1 MRKDILS
8 KTLMVH
14 HSWAIDI
21 AIFVAFLLVNMIV
34 GFRYRGKSN
43 SFREYAVGDKKFST
57 ATLTATI
64 VATWMS
70 GSVLF
75 VSLENTYSTGLYYMI
90 AAIIGASAGLLITG
104 YVIGPRM
111 GKFLDNVSVPESL
124 GKLYGS
130 YVQAIAGVSTVLSTV
145 GYIAIQFKVIS
156 RIVSIFLHS
165 DSLHSIAGITLNE
178 DWLTI
183 IASSIVVLYAASG
196 GVKSVTFT
204 DVIQFLTFGTL
215 LPVLAL
221 VIWHYLKDPGQ
232 VAHLLTHNP
241 NFSFQ
246 KVVGWSPEFM
256 GTIALICYLMTP
268 GLPPEL
274 FQRMAMARD
283 TTQVKRSIG
292 YATIVCLGIDLC
304 IMWIAILL
312 LADQPGLE
320 PSKLVQY
327 MVTTYTY
334 PGLRGFLCIGV
345 IALAMSTAD
354 SALNACAV
362 VIANDILP
370 PLKIRKVSS
379 LNTAK
384 WATVFLGFW
393 AMLLALRV
401 ENLLY
406 ILLGSANFYAPIVV
420 VPMLLAVFGFE
431 TSRRVVFMAMG
442 AGAATATSC
451 LLYFKSVNSFF
462 PGMLANFLVMMGAH
476 YLLAEKGGWGN
487 NPIPISYHTEPLS
500 SQWKQWKQEIRQF
513 RLMLYLEKC
522 LPKQDQAYILLAFYI
537 FTTTYA
543 SLYLLPKEVSIQYPS
558 LYKGLY
564 YSVTL
569 VTTLFLAFP
578 IWPKGLRAKRL
589 LTWMW
594 PVSIFYTL
602 PLIGNML
609 VILSGFELPQLM
621 LLMLN
626 LLMTILFL
634 DGPVAIIMFMTGV
647 GAAVCFLKQYTTIS
661 LDFPSSIGT
670 LQFRILYGLLLFS
683 SSLIALFKHQQAYR
697 GLEGR
702 NVLLKDTQ
710 KATSQALLLALQHRE
725 QLAREMRQE
734 STHLFNS
741 IHEISDKLEQETK
754 QLQDEQ
760 AITTARE
767 TLRKANTKLK
777 AAAVYF
783 DQIIYQVKDYIRLYV
798 STIPLQKLL
807 QAALKDLKRK
817 QDPPCNTQIIVQQY
831 TQQQEVQCDVGAM
844 QQLLVDGIA
853 YAQQHAQDKQPILL
867 SIADTTLG
875 YPITAVKGYTKK
887 VEALCI
893 TITTQNTP
901 PLPRDLYMGAVSNTG
916 LSLPRSTTILPLIRN
931 QRIVDEHYG
940 ATELIEDT
948 INFTQLYVIPLR
960 LREVRPATMDAPEIS
975 IDTTI
980 APSNTSVYEQE
991 EKILKTLKM
1000 YPEIDMETVKE
1011 AIQLIKECHGQNK
1024 RKSGE
1029 PFYSHPVAVAQILLN
1044 YTKDQDTV
1052 IAALLHDTV
1061 EDTSLS
1067 LAQIGGMFNEAVQH
1081 IVDGVTHLESNIKT
1095 QKRVSL
1101 SSHENIQKLLGVDD
1115 DRVLYVKLADR
1126 LHNMRTIEGHKQVS
1140 KQKKIAE
1147 ETLQFF
1153 VPIARYLKLHPIEKE
1168 LQQLA
1173 FQVMSKP

>member
-1 MRKDILS
+1 
-8 KTLMVH
+8 MVH

-34 GFRYRGKSN
+34 GFKYRGKSN

-221 VIWHYLKDPGQ
+221 VIWHHLKDPGQ

-246 KVVGWSPEFM
+246 EVVGWSPEFM
-256 GTIALICYLMTP
+256 GTIALICYLMMP

-320 PSKLVQY
+320 PNKLVQY

-334 PGLRGFLCIGV
+334 PGLRGFLCIGI

-370 PLKIRKVSS
+370 PLRIRKVSS

-420 VPMLLAVFGFE
+420 VPMLLAVFGFQ
-431 TSRRVVFMAMG
+431 TSRRVVLLGMG
-442 AGAATATSC
+442 AGAAA
-451 LLYFKSVNSFF
+451 VSFF
-462 PGMLANFLVMMGAH
+462 LFVLHWDEVICMPPSLLANLIVMLGAH
-476 YLLAEKGGWGN
+476 HLLQEKGGWHQLAPNDPLALERAARRQAWQWRLQSIKNFKLYPYLQQNLPTQEGLYFFFGMYTMIATYAALYTIDDIGN
-487 NPIPISYHTEPLS
+487 PTYQQITTGIYYLVLPINTVFLTLPVWSSALKNHRFITFFWPLGIGAILFFSGTLLAIMSHFHHMQVMVMMINFLMAVLLLQWPLALFLAFTGTCIAVFFFTHYSGTALPLS
-500 SQWKQWKQEIRQF
+500 MLGSMQ
-513 RLMLYLEKC
+513 MLYL
-522 LPKQDQAYILLAFYI
+522 ILL
-537 FTTTYA
+537 FTSLLIALQGRKVYRGLVISHAQLREDNHFTNQVFLAALRHQARFQQEA
-543 SLYLLPKEVSIQYPS
+543 SLYPFRALESAEPFHAFHQTPTKAQLMSSNAALHQHVYALDTLNKHLQQVLHLAQEPMHLVVASVDLDAICQDVRQTLYHHNQSIKVSIQY
-558 LYKGLY
+558 
-564 YSVTL
+564 
-569 VTTLFLAFP
+569 
-578 IWPKGLRAKRL
+578 RAKTKSLQGDSSKMRRL
-589 LTWMW
+589 LSTAVTYAAAY
-594 PVSIFYTL
+594 PRTQRPISLHIEDTQLSYPIVSIPGY
-602 PLIGNML
+602 
-609 VILSGFELPQLM
+609 V
-621 LLMLN
+621 
-626 LLMTILFL
+626 
-634 DGPVAIIMFMTGV
+634 
-647 GAAVCFLKQYTTIS
+647 KQI
-661 LDFPSSIGT
+661 
-670 LQFRILYGLLLFS
+670 
-683 SSLIALFKHQQAYR
+683 
-697 GLEGR
+697 
-702 NVLLKDTQ
+702 
-710 KATSQALLLALQHRE
+710 QALLI
-725 QLAREMRQE
+725 M
-734 STHLFNS
+734 
-741 IHEISDKLEQETK
+741 
-754 QLQDEQ
+754 
-760 AITTARE
+760 ITTE
-767 TLRKANTKLK
+767 
-777 AAAVYF
+777 
-783 DQIIYQVKDYIRLYV
+783 
-798 STIPLQKLL
+798 IPL
-807 QAALKDLKRK
+807 
-817 QDPPCNTQIIVQQY
+817 
-831 TQQQEVQCDVGAM
+831 
-844 QQLLVDGIA
+844 
-853 YAQQHAQDKQPILL
+853 PILKKWY
-867 SIADTTLG
+867 LG
-875 YPITAVKGYTKK
+875 SV
-887 VEALCI
+887 
-893 TITTQNTP
+893 
-901 PLPRDLYMGAVSNTG
+901 DH
-916 LSLPRSTTILPLIRN
+916 LSLPCPQDMEGVSITYNR
-931 QRIVDEHYG
+931 QIVAAHYG
-940 ATELIEDT
+940 ATEIIPT
-948 INFTQLYVIPLR
+948 ATGVTQVYVLPR
-960 LREVRPATMDAPEIS
+960 DVRAVRPATMDQWQVTRSSEMTAAIVHPAEHSFVQQVLATTSMEHRLLQEALQVIKQYHATSQPGTSEPTYLHS
-975 IDTTI
+975 I
-980 APSNTSVYEQE
+980 
-991 EKILKTLKM
+991 
-1000 YPEIDMETVKE
+1000 
-1011 AIQLIKECHGQNK
+1011 
-1024 RKSGE
+1024 
-1029 PFYSHPVAVAQILLN
+1029 AVAHILLA
-1044 YTKDQDTV
+1044 YTKNVDTLL
-1052 IAALLHDTV
+1052 AALLHDTIDTTHLSWHHIALRFNPVVQRIV
-1061 EDTSLS
+1061 E
-1067 LAQIGGMFNEAVQH
+1067 
-1081 IVDGVTHLESNIKT
+1081 GVTSVDT
-1095 QKRVSL
+1095 RL
-1101 SSHENIQKLLGVDD
+1101 SSFKKIQLSNQETILKLLEVKDE
-1115 DRVLYVKLADR
+1115 RVLYVKLADR
-1126 LHNMRTIEGHKQVS
+1126 LHHTRTMATNLSLTQ
-1140 KQKKIAE
+1140 QKSMAE
-1147 ETLQFF
+1147 ETLRFY
-1153 VPIARYLKLHPIEKE
+1153 VPLATHLGLTPLAAE
-1168 LQQLA
+1168 LQERCWKVINVRKL
-1173 FQVMSKP
+1173 